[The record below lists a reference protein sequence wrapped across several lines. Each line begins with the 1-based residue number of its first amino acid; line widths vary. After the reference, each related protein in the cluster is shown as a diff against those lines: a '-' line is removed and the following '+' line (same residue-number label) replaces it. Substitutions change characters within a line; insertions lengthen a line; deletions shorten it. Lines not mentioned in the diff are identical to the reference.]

1 VADSDGVGREV
12 DIRPIRVHHF
22 LFPHSSHQEEL
33 IPEPLF
39 LGTGLE
45 ELVEFV
51 LFIHLR
57 LFFGVPRPIVLADET
72 ANSIGFQEPHDGLEL
87 VVDRSRR
94 LLLLIPKKS
103 REFEQVI
110 PLDLVEIELAA
121 GFSEVVEGGRIRSQ
135 GFGLLREFGFF

>member
-1 VADSDGVGREV
+1 MY
-12 DIRPIRVHHF
+12 
-22 LFPHSSHQEEL
+22 
-33 IPEPLF
+33 
-39 LGTGLE
+39 
-45 ELVEFV
+45 
-51 LFIHLR
+51 
-57 LFFGVPRPIVLADET
+57 
-72 ANSIGFQEPHDGLEL
+72 GLEL